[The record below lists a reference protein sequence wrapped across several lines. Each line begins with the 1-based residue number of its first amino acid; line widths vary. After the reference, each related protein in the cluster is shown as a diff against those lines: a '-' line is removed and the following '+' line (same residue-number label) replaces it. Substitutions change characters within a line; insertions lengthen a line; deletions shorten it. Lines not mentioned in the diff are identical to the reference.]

1 MKLADQKD
9 FEQWASEQG
18 FSTDKDS
25 NGSYRAATTD
35 AAWGGWLAAVQTER
49 EACIRICEQRKII
62 TPEWQLD
69 QHFNQGVSYCVNA
82 IRVRMRL

>member
-1 MKLADQKD
+1 MKLVDQKD

-25 NGSYRAATTD
+25 NGSYRVATTD

-49 EACIRICEQRKII
+49 ERCADAIDNLV
-62 TPEWQLD
+62 LD
-69 QHFNQGVSYCVNA
+69 HPGQANKTAMQCAQA
-82 IRVRMRL
+82 IRDLE